1 MDELFSI
8 SVHHGGHF
16 TENGR
21 KYVGG
26 AVDEI
31 DNCDLERWSKVE
43 IESICS
49 DFGYTFVS
57 RLWYKMPGVDQEL
70 ADFH

>member
-8 SVHHGGHF
+8 FVHHGGHF

-26 AVDEI
+26 AVDVV
-31 DNCDLERWSKVE
+31 DNCDPDRWSKVE
-43 IESICS
+43 IESICR
-49 DFGYTFVS
+49 D
-57 RLWYKMPGVDQEL
+57 
-70 ADFH
+70 

>member
-26 AVDEI
+26 TVNVV
-31 DNCDLERWSKVE
+31 DNCDPDRWSKVE
-43 IESICS
+43 IKSICR
-49 DFGYTFVS
+49 DFGYISVS
-57 RLWYKMPGVDQEL
+57 RL
-70 ADFH
+70 